1 MNQQENIEKRLTRS
15 FFQIASIMA
24 AVVILTLIS
33 LVVISTRYSHAL
45 KNFGFAQGDIGT
57 AMFEFADIRSSLRA
71 AIGYDDA
78 EAIET
83 VVAQHQEL
91 KEAFEESFAEIEK
104 TIVSKSGRTTY
115 DEIKSELDTYWELDN
130 KIMELGATTDRE
142 LCKQAQDIALK
153 ELAPIYQ
160 SIYDKMAQLL
170 EVKVSEGNRLSTI
183 LTISLWILIVIIL
196 VIITATMLLSI
207 KLGRKFSKR
216 ISDPLG
222 SLGERF
228 KTFANGELTSPFPM
242 VKTGDEIE
250 AIEKDAREMAEKLD
264 EIIFDIEDV
273 LREMASGNYA
283 VKSNAENRYTGDF
296 KKLYQSMR
304 SLKMQMSETL
314 SSIGEVSTQVSAG
327 SDSLA
332 QASQAL
338 AEGATD
344 QSISVQ
350 ELHETISDVTANMEN
365 GANSADESYEKA
377 QLYASEAD
385 NTRQEMNSMMTA
397 MERIN
402 AATTGIGNIISEI
415 ESIASQTNLLSL
427 NASIEAA
434 RAGES
439 GRGFAVVAD
448 EIRELANQSAQAAVD
463 TRELIEKSI
472 SEVNEGNRAAEHA
485 SNAIQ
490 SVIEG
495 IKETADFSKS
505 LKVMMENQT
514 EAMRRVESGIN
525 VISEVIQ
532 SNAATAEESAATSEE
547 LSAQASV
554 LDELIGHFVLPDKE
568 SYQEEIT
575 EPDDEKGNG

>member
-1 MNQQENIEKRLTRS
+1 MNQENIEKRLTRS
-15 FFQIASIMA
+15 FFKIATIMA
-24 AVVILTLIS
+24 AVVALTLIS
-33 LVVISTRYSHAL
+33 LVVISTRYSYAL

-71 AIGYDDA
+71 AIGYDDT

-83 VVAQHQEL
+83 VVAQHSEL
-91 KEAFEESFAEIEK
+91 KASFEESFAKIEN
-104 TIVSKSGRTTY
+104 TIVSKSGRATY
-115 DEIKSELDTYWELDN
+115 EEIKSELDTYWELDS

-142 LCKQAQDIALK
+142 LCKQAQDIALD
-153 ELAPIYQ
+153 ELAPVYE
-160 SIYDKMAQLL
+160 SIYTKMNSLL
-170 EVKVSEGNRLSTI
+170 EVKVKEGNSLSTS
-183 LTISLWILIVIIL
+183 LTVALWILVIVIIV
-196 VIITATMLLSI
+196 VIAGTMTLST
-207 KLGRKFSKR
+207 KLGRKISKK
-216 ISDPLG
+216 ISVPLG
-222 SLGERF
+222 DLGTRF
-228 KTFANGELTSPFPM
+228 KTFANGELTAPFPM
-242 VKTGDEIE
+242 VATGDEIE

-264 EIIFDIEDV
+264 EIIFDIEEV
-273 LREMASGNYA
+273 LREMANGNYA
-283 VKSNAENRYTGDF
+283 VKSNAEERYTGDF
-296 KKLYQSMR
+296 RKLYQSMR
-304 SLKMQMSETL
+304 KLKSQMSETL
-314 SSIGEVSTQVSAG
+314 LSIGDVSTQVSAG

-350 ELHETISDVTANMEN
+350 ELHETISNVTVGMAES
-365 GANSADESYEKA
+365 AKSADESYEKA

-385 NTRQEMNSMMTA
+385 NSRQEMNSMMVA

-402 AATTGIGNIISEI
+402 AASTGIGNIISEI

-463 TRELIEKSI
+463 TRELIEKSLN
-472 SEVNEGNRAAEHA
+472 EVAEGNRAAENA
-485 SNAIQ
+485 SNAIE

-495 IKETADFSKS
+495 IMETADFSKN
-505 LKVMMENQT
+505 LKNMMEEQT

-554 LDELIGHFVLPDKE
+554 LDELIGHFVLPE
-568 SYQEEIT
+568 RE
-575 EPDDEKGNG
+575 

>member
-1 MNQQENIEKRLTRS
+1 MNQENIEKRLTRS
-15 FFQIASIMA
+15 FFKIAAIMA

-33 LVVISTRYSHAL
+33 LVVISTRYSYAL

-57 AMFEFADIRSSLRA
+57 AMFQFADIRSSLRA
-71 AIGYDDA
+71 AIGYDDT
-78 EAIET
+78 EAIDA
-83 VVAQHQEL
+83 VVAQHSEL
-91 KEAFEESFAEIEK
+91 KASFEESFAQIEK

-115 DEIKSELDTYWELDN
+115 DEIKSELDAYWELDS

-142 LCKQAQDIALK
+142 LCKQAQDIALTD
-153 ELAPIYQ
+153 LAPIYN
-160 SIYDKMAQLL
+160 SIYAKMESLL
-170 EVKVSEGNRLSTI
+170 DVKVKEGKQLSSL
-183 LTISLWILIVIIL
+183 LTIMLWILVIAIIAIIVG
-196 VIITATMLLSI
+196 TMALST
-207 KLGRKFSKR
+207 KLGRKISKK
-216 ISDPLG
+216 ISVPLG
-222 SLGERF
+222 DLGSRF

-242 VKTGDEIE
+242 IETGDEIE

-264 EIIFDIEDV
+264 EIIFDIEEA
-273 LREMASGNYA
+273 LREMANGNYA
-283 VKSNAENRYTGDF
+283 VKSNAEERYTGDF
-296 KKLYQSMR
+296 RKLYQSMR
-304 SLKMQMSETL
+304 ALKSQMSETL
-314 SSIGEVSTQVSAG
+314 LSIGDVSTQVSAG

-350 ELHETISDVTANMEN
+350 ELHETISNVTVGMAES
-365 GANSADESYEKA
+365 AKSADASYEKA

-385 NTRQEMNSMMTA
+385 NSRQEMNSMMVA

-402 AATTGIGNIISEI
+402 AASTGIGNIISEI

-463 TRELIEKSI
+463 TRELIEKSLN
-472 SEVNEGNRAAEHA
+472 EVAEGNRAAENA
-485 SNAIQ
+485 SNAIE

-495 IKETADFSKS
+495 IKETADFSKN
-505 LKVMMENQT
+505 LKNMMEEQT

-554 LDELIGHFVLPDKE
+554 LDELIGHFVLPE
-568 SYQEEIT
+568 RE
-575 EPDDEKGNG
+575 